1 MDPRNRKDWP
11 PKSGIDEVFSAM
23 TWIKSGTVPED
34 ETLIGLWN
42 LDRIAFQG
50 PVPSIG
56 IQSEVTSEN
65 DTFFL
70 LLGHPEDISSEE
82 YARESIETLAGAK
95 ACMTDW
101 EPNKTLLPSGLCI
114 IYKNIYL

>member
-1 MDPRNRKDWP
+1 MNPRNHKAWP
-11 PKSGIDEVFSAM
+11 PKSGIEEVFNAM

-56 IQSEVTSEN
+56 IKSEITDKDEM
-65 DTFFL
+65 FYF
-70 LLGHPEDISSEE
+70 LLGHPDNISSEE

-101 EPNKTLLPSGLCI
+101 EPNKTLLPPGLSNFDNTM
-114 IYKNIYL
+114 YF

>member
-1 MDPRNRKDWP
+1 
-11 PKSGIDEVFSAM
+11 M

-56 IQSEVTSEN
+56 IKSEITDKEE
-65 DTFFL
+65 TFYF
-70 LLGHPEDISSEE
+70 LLGHPDNISPEE

-95 ACMTDW
+95 TCMTDW
-101 EPNKTLLPSGLCI
+101 EPNKTLLPPGLSNFDNT
-114 IYKNIYL
+114 IYF